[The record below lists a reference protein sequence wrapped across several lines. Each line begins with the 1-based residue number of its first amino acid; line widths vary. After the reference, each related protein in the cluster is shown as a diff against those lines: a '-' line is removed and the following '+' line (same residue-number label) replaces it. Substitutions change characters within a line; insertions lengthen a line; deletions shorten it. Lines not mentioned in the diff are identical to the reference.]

1 MKGCV
6 NMTNNTLKRTIAGLA
21 VLTMALSTFTG
32 CGNNNKNEAS
42 STTRSL
48 KTEAADDI
56 GTSADE
62 ESTTKNNKT
71 DSSFKA
77 EKTTYTSNSSG
88 VIDTADLFSD
98 RDLEQTADTSEAK
111 MLSVSDGKTIDITEE
126 GVYVISGSAKN
137 CTIKVN
143 ADDTSKVQ
151 LVLDDVD
158 IENEDFPAIYVVS
171 ADKVF
176 ITSTDSEN
184 SLSVTGAFTA
194 DGDTNTDA
202 VIFSKDDIV
211 LNGTGSLTVY
221 SAYGNGISCK
231 DDLKVTGGKYE
242 ISCAEDA
249 FEANDSI
256 AVCGGE
262 FTIKTQ
268 KDAFHA
274 ENDEDSSLGYIY
286 IADGKF
292 DINAASDGIQATTY
306 VQIDGG
312 TFDITSSEGIE
323 ATYVQI
329 NSGDITI
336 AASDDGINA
345 ARKSDQC
352 DVVIEFNGGNTTITM
367 GQGDTDGID
376 SNGSIYV
383 NGGTIDVTAQMS
395 SFDYDAAA
403 EFNGGTIIVNGEEVS
418 EIPQSM
424 MGGGHMGGRG
434 GMGTPPDGNFGG
446 GMGTP
451 PDGNFGG
458 GMGTPPDGNFGGGRG
473 RSRDLNEQ
481 NLT

>member
-1 MKGCV
+1 M
-6 NMTNNTLKRTIAGLA
+6 
-21 VLTMALSTFTG
+21 
-32 CGNNNKNEAS
+32 
-42 STTRSL
+42 
-48 KTEAADDI
+48 
-56 GTSADE
+56 
-62 ESTTKNNKT
+62 
-71 DSSFKA
+71 
-77 EKTTYTSNSSG
+77 YT
-88 VIDTADLFSD
+88 V
-98 RDLEQTADTSEAK
+98 
-111 MLSVSDGKTIDITEE
+111 
-126 GVYVISGSAKN
+126 
-137 CTIKVN
+137 
-143 ADDTSKVQ
+143 
-151 LVLDDVD
+151 
-158 IENEDFPAIYVVS
+158 
-171 ADKVF
+171 
-176 ITSTDSEN
+176 
-184 SLSVTGAFTA
+184 
-194 DGDTNTDA
+194 
-202 VIFSKDDIV
+202 
-211 LNGTGSLTVY
+211 
-221 SAYGNGISCK
+221 
-231 DDLKVTGGKYE
+231 
-242 ISCAEDA
+242 
-249 FEANDSI
+249 
-256 AVCGGE
+256 
-262 FTIKTQ
+262 
-268 KDAFHA
+268 
-274 ENDEDSSLGYIY
+274 
-286 IADGKF
+286 F

-336 AASDDGINA
+336 DASDDGINA

-434 GMGTPPDGNFGG
+434 GFGG